1 MSYLRVKNMSIVNP
15 TIVNYN
21 YRQFKDFKK
30 HVENVVNK
38 EIDIKHKQHSI
49 CPFLYGG
56 KYLLVNINKEKN
68 TYKTFLEKQ
77 EQLKS
82 LPTYNYHVYHGDE
95 TITIFTDDLN
105 LMLRL
110 EKLID

>member
-1 MSYLRVKNMSIVNP
+1 MS
-15 TIVNYN
+15 IVNYN

-30 HVENVVNK
+30 HVENVVSGD
-38 EIDIKHKQHSI
+38 IDIKHKQHSI

-56 KYLLVNINKEKN
+56 KYLLVNINKEKE

>member
-1 MSYLRVKNMSIVNP
+1 MSIVEYKSFP
-15 TIVNYN
+15 
-21 YRQFKDFKK
+21 QFKKYI
-30 HVENVVNK
+30 ENVVTK

-56 KYLLVNINKEKN
+56 KYLLVNINKEKE
-68 TYKTFLEKQ
+68 TYKTFFEKQ

-82 LPTYNYHVYHGDE
+82 HPTYNYHVYHGDE

-110 EKLID
+110 EELID

>member
-1 MSYLRVKNMSIVNP
+1 MSIVEYKSFP
-15 TIVNYN
+15 
-21 YRQFKDFKK
+21 QFKKYI
-30 HVENVVNK
+30 ENVVTK

-56 KYLLVNINKEKN
+56 KYLLVNINKEKD

-82 LPTYNYHVYHGDE
+82 HPTLNYHVYHGDE